1 MTGEID
7 VQFTR
12 AEALRI
18 LGLLG
23 PEPGNPTDRAIAAKV
38 QSAGEL
44 LPMEA
49 EHALGSPPLT
59 TLASRVPDRS
69 TLEPALD
76 LATA

>member
-1 MTGEID
+1 
-7 VQFTR
+7 
-12 AEALRI
+12 
-18 LGLLG
+18 
-23 PEPGNPTDRAIAAKV
+23 
-38 QSAGEL
+38 
-44 LPMEA
+44 MEA